1 MDENKI
7 KPRLLVVGDS
17 FMKPD
22 PNFPGQHW
30 SEMLPEYQIDNR
42 AQDGST
48 NSMIAE
54 RLWSALDNPPDAVVL
69 GFTMSDRLEFDSSDE
84 HFASTRRKWYTSGAT
99 NIQSADEAMACKY
112 YNATVSHAMMD
123 FKGYLIA
130 RSMLLTLEKLKIKF
144 AWTRN
149 GLYYHYNTPGREF
162 INPVLTDLKYCEI
175 PTNFVHY
182 PYFKMTPGYHVDD
195 FEWQSCFAREVREI
209 LQK

>member
-22 PNFPGQHW
+22 SDFPGQHW
-30 SEMLPEYQIDNR
+30 SEMLDDYQVDNR

-48 NSMIAE
+48 NAMIAE
-54 RLWSALDNPPDAVVL
+54 RLWSALESSPDAVVL
-69 GFTMSDRLEFDSSDE
+69 GFTMSDRLEFDSSTE
-84 HFASTRRKWYTSGAT
+84 HFALTGRKWYTSGAT
-99 NIQSADEAMACKY
+99 NLQSSDESLACTY
-112 YNATVSHAMMD
+112 YKATVSHSMMD
-123 FKGYLIA
+123 FKGFLIA

-144 AWTRN
+144 AWTLN
-149 GLYYHYNTPGREF
+149 GLYYHYNTPNREF
-162 INPVLTDLKYCEI
+162 VNPVLEDLKYCEI

-182 PYFKMTPGYHVDD
+182 PEFKASPGFHVDNPV
-195 FEWQSCFAREVREI
+195 WQSCFAQEVREI